1 MISLKELQYVDSWA
15 RKTPYP
21 GEKYAK
27 ETLETMKELFERYN
41 KYYREKNYSIIFSD
55 SEELSFQISDT
66 SICHMLGVDFK
77 NLVSG
82 TFDTFLKEVLNIDRI
97 NGKVTS
103 YDVLKSIL
111 DNYEEV
117 IKYDESDNW
126 KVMNYYKSRIKCSI
140 FDKISE
146 FEKFNFAKI
155 DSEEHSKVLFTPS
168 NEAVCP
174 YFFIRLIKDDNES
187 VYDIVSL
194 MAPEKHKI
202 PGFFDSKVTIPTQII
217 IDDNQKL
224 DKIVATPK
232 DKINLLNMYKQVI
245 TTYNI
250 DNNLDISGDYLAM
263 LSELDVKGRS
273 KTL

>member
-1 MISLKELQYVDSWA
+1 MISLKELQYVDAWA

-27 ETLETMKELFERYN
+27 ETLENMKVLFEKYN
-41 KYYREKNYSIIFSD
+41 KYYRDKNYSIIFSD

-82 TFDTFLKEVLNIDRI
+82 IFDEFLVDVLELDRF

-103 YDVLKSIL
+103 YDVIKAIL
-111 DNYEEV
+111 DNYEDV
-117 IKYDESDNW
+117 VRYDESGHL
-126 KVMNYYKSRIKCSI
+126 KVVNYYKSRIKCSI

-155 DSEEHSKVLFTPS
+155 DDGSDSKLLFTPS

-174 YFFIRLIKDDNES
+174 YFFIRLIKDEDKTVHDISSLLAPQKEELPILFDN
-187 VYDIVSL
+187 
-194 MAPEKHKI
+194 
-202 PGFFDSKVTIPTQII
+202 KVTIPTQMI
-217 IDDNQKL
+217 IDDSQKL
-224 DKIVATPK
+224 DKIIATPK
-232 DKINLLNMYKQVI
+232 DKINLLNMYKQII
-245 TTYNI
+245 TTYNV

-273 KTL
+273 KRL